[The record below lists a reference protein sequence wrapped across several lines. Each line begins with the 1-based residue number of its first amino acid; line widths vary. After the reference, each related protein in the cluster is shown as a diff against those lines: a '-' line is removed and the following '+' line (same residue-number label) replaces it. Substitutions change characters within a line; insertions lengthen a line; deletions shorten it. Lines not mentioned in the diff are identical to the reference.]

1 MANLHPFRGYRF
13 DPEKSGGLDQVV
25 TQPYDKIPA
34 SLRRDYQKR
43 SPYNVAH
50 IICDSDYEAAG
61 QRLKEWIAQ
70 GILAR
75 DDSPCLYVYRQ
86 TFRIEKEMVERTGF
100 ICLVSLEH
108 AGQTV
113 KGHEKVLDGP
123 LQDRLQLLRATEVND
138 GLIFSLFSDPTKNS
152 DRLLASAS
160 MEVPAVEVK
169 DDLDVTHHI
178 WPIRDKEVTA
188 RILQII
194 DPLTL
199 YIADGHHRF
208 ETACTY
214 ARQCWGRGWR
224 PSAVE
229 SFDKR
234 MMALFNME
242 GSGLRI
248 LPTHRT
254 VKGLTDF
261 NQLAFL
267 ESLMSDFSVEKQ
279 SSLEDILSK
288 LETETKRLGL
298 VVDQPERFYLLS
310 PLKEDLGSL
319 KKLETPAR
327 GLDVNLLH
335 VAILERFLGI
345 GSKELA
351 TQSNVEYHR
360 DPRMVI
366 DRVRSG
372 DCQMGFFLRPTKL
385 SQVRACSE
393 AGVKMPQKS
402 TDFFPK
408 LLTGLVFSRM
418 EIDKESL
425 G

>member
-1 MANLHPFRGYRF
+1 MANLYPFRGYRF
-13 DPEKSGGLDQVV
+13 NPEKSGGLDRIV
-25 TQPYDKIPA
+25 TQPYDKISV

-50 IICDSDYEAAG
+50 VICNSDYEAAG
-61 QRLKEWIAQ
+61 KRLKEWIAE
-70 GILAR
+70 GALDR

-86 TFRIEKEMVERTGF
+86 TFHIEKEMVERTGV

-108 AGQTV
+108 AEQTV
-113 KGHEKVLDGP
+113 KGHERVLDGP
-123 LQDRLQLLRATEVND
+123 LQDRLQLLKATEMND
-138 GLIFSLFSDPTKNS
+138 GLIFSLFSDPTKSS
-152 DRLLASAS
+152 DRLLGLAATAAPAI
-160 MEVPAVEVK
+160 EVR
-169 DDLDVTHHI
+169 DDFEVTHHV
-178 WPIRDKEVTA
+178 WPIRDKETNA

-214 ARQCWGRGWR
+214 ARQCREKGWR

-242 GSGLRI
+242 GTGLRI
-248 LPTHRT
+248 LPTHRA
-254 VKGLTDF
+254 VKGLADF
-261 NQLAFL
+261 NQLVFL
-267 ESLMSDFSVEKQ
+267 ESLKSDFIVGKQ
-279 SSLEDILSK
+279 GSLEDVRSEM
-288 LETETKRLGL
+288 ETGKKLGL
-298 VVDQPERFYLLS
+298 VVGQPERFYLLS
-310 PLKEDLGSL
+310 PLKEDLESL
-319 KKLETPAR
+319 KKLTPSDR
-327 GLDVNLLH
+327 NLDVNLLH
-335 VAILERFLGI
+335 MAILERLLGI
-345 GSKELA
+345 GPKELA

-360 DPRMVI
+360 DPKVVV

-372 DCQMGFFLRPTKL
+372 ECQIGFFLRPTKL
-385 SQVRACSE
+385 AQVRACSE

>member
-1 MANLHPFRGYRF
+1 MANLYPFRGYRF
-13 DPEKSGGLDQVV
+13 NPEKSGELDRVV
-25 TQPYDKIPA
+25 TQPYDKISV
-34 SLRRDYQKR
+34 SLRQDYQKR
-43 SPYNVAH
+43 SPYNAAH
-50 IICDSDYEAAG
+50 IICNSDYEAAG
-61 QRLKEWIAQ
+61 KRLKEWIAE
-70 GILAR
+70 GALAR

-86 TFRIEKEMVERTGF
+86 TFQIEKESVERTGV

-108 AGQTV
+108 AEQTV
-113 KGHEKVLDGP
+113 KGHERVLDGP
-123 LQDRLQLLRATEVND
+123 LQDRLQLLKATEMND
-138 GLIFSLFSDPTKNS
+138 GLIFSLFSDTTKRS
-152 DRLLASAS
+152 DRLLDLVTTAA
-160 MEVPAVEVK
+160 PAVEVR
-169 DDLDVTHHI
+169 DDFEVTHHV
-178 WPIRDKEVTA
+178 WPIRDKEINA
-188 RILQII
+188 KILQII

-214 ARQCWGRGWR
+214 ARQCREKGWR

-242 GSGLRI
+242 GTGLRI
-248 LPTHRT
+248 LPTHRA
-254 VKGLTDF
+254 VKGLADF
-261 NQLAFL
+261 HQRVFL
-267 ESLMSDFSVEKQ
+267 ESLKSDFIVEKQ
-279 SSLEDILSK
+279 SSLEDVRSK
-288 LETETKRLGL
+288 LEIETKRLGL
-298 VVDQPERFYLLS
+298 VLGQPERFYLLS
-310 PLKEDLGSL
+310 PLKENLRSL
-319 KKLETPAR
+319 NKLAPSAR
-327 GLDVNLLH
+327 NLDVNLLH
-335 VAILERFLGI
+335 VAILEQFLDI
-345 GSKELA
+345 GPKELA

-360 DPRMVI
+360 DPGSVV

-418 EIDKESL
+418 EIDKENL